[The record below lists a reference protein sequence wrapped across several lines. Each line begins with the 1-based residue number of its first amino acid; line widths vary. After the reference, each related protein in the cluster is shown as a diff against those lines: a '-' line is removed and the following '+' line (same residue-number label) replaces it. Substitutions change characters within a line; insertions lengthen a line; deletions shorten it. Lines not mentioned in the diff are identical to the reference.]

1 MLIMRQTKQYETS
14 ALLLLPLYRSAQTA
28 FVSYFVWIDKFSL
41 SLRRKRTH
49 WTPANMAIDILIVD
63 IFDHGKSNRIV
74 R

>member
-41 SLRRKRTH
+41 SLRRKRTQ
-49 WTPANMAIDILIVD
+49 TPANMAIDILIVD